1 MGNILV
7 TASHFQTL
15 CQDAIKLLERN
26 GHQVILNNHD
36 MPYYSFDELAVWA
49 PEIDGAI
56 IGMDQW
62 NEAVFQ
68 LAPKLK
74 ILARFGVGVDN
85 IDLEAAKRHGVQ
97 VVNAA
102 GMNAN
107 AVAELAVAMIL
118 NCLRGIPQ
126 LYQRLTAGEWARAVG
141 RDIQGKTVGLLGFGD
156 IGGRVARKLSSMDVR
171 LMAYDPYPNREKAQ
185 SLGVVLADMDTILS
199 QSDIVSIHMPSIPAT
214 YHIMN
219 RETFRRMK
227 PGSWLINTARGA
239 LVDTEALIDAVT
251 CGHLAGAALDV
262 FEQEPLPLDAP
273 VLHTPGILCTPHAGA
288 ETAETYQSIS
298 MMTAQAVID
307 SLSGKTPQNWL
318 NK

>member
-15 CQDAIKLLERN
+15 CQDAIGLLERS
-26 GHQVILNNHD
+26 GHHVILNDHD

-49 PEIDGAI
+49 PEIHGAI
-56 IGMDQW
+56 IGLDRW
-62 NEAVFQ
+62 DEAVFQ
-68 LAPKLK
+68 LAPNLK

-85 IDLEAAKRHGVQ
+85 IDLEAAKHHGVQ

-107 AVAELAVAMIL
+107 AVAELGVAMIL

-126 LYQRLTAGEWARAVG
+126 LHQKLAAGEWARAVG
-141 RDIQGKTVGLLGFGD
+141 HDIQGKTVGLLGFGD
-156 IGGRVARKLSSMDVR
+156 IGGRVARKLSGMDVR
-171 LMAYDPYPNREKAQ
+171 LLAYDPYPNQEKAR
-185 SLGVVLADMDTILS
+185 SLGVTLADMDTVLS
-199 QSDIVSIHMPSIPAT
+199 QSDIVSIHMPSIPST
-214 YHIMN
+214 YHVMG
-219 RETFRRMK
+219 REAFRRMK
-227 PGSWLINTARGA
+227 SGSWLINTARGA
-239 LVDTEALIDAVT
+239 LVDTEALIEAVT

-262 FEQEPLPLDAP
+262 FEQEPLPADAP

-288 ETAETYQSIS
+288 ETVETYQNIS
-298 MMTAQAVID
+298 MMAAQAVID
-307 SLSGKTPQNWL
+307 SLNGLEPKNWL

>member
-26 GHQVILNNHD
+26 GHRVILNDHD

-156 IGGRVARKLSSMDVR
+156 IGGRVARKLSGMDVR
-171 LMAYDPYPNREKAQ
+171 LMAYDPYPNQEKAQ

-214 YHIMN
+214 YHVMN
-219 RETFRRMK
+219 QEAFRRMK
-227 PGSWLINTARGA
+227 AGSWLINTARGA

-288 ETAETYQSIS
+288 ETVETYQSIS

>member
-7 TASHFQTL
+7 TASHFQAL
-15 CQDAIKLLERN
+15 CQDAIRLLESN
-26 GHQVILNNHD
+26 GHRVILNDHD
-36 MPYYSFDELAVWA
+36 IPYYSFEELAVWA
-49 PEIDGAI
+49 PDIHGAI

-107 AVAELAVAMIL
+107 AVAELCVAMIL

-126 LYQRLTAGEWARAVG
+126 LSQKLAAGEWARAVG

-156 IGGRVARKLSSMDVR
+156 IGGRVARKLSGMDVK
-171 LMAYDPYPNREKAQ
+171 LMACDPYPNREKART
-185 SLGVVLADMDTILS
+185 LGVTLADMDTVLT
-199 QSDIVSIHMPSIPAT
+199 QSDIVSIHMPSVPST
-214 YHIMN
+214 YHVMN
-219 RETFRRMK
+219 RETFGRMK
-227 PGSWLINTARGA
+227 QGAWFINTARGA
-239 LVDTEALIDAVT
+239 LVDTEALIEAVT
-251 CGHLAGAALDV
+251 SGRLSGAALDV
-262 FEQEPLPLDAP
+262 YEQEPLPMDAP
-273 VLHTPGILCTPHAGA
+273 VLHTPGIYCTPHTGA
-288 ETAETYQSIS
+288 ETEETYQNIS
-298 MMTAQAVID
+298 MMAAQAVID
-307 SLSGKTPQNWL
+307 SLNGKTPQNWL